1 MFQTKK
7 IGFEKVYI
15 DVISLTLGDVAK
27 VRSTRSI
34 FFISLFFIAYFC
46 SQSWELFKTL

>member
-7 IGFEKVYI
+7 IRFEKVYI
-15 DVISLTLGDVAK
+15 DFISLTLGGVAK

-34 FFISLFFIAYFC
+34 FFNFSFFYCIF
-46 SQSWELFKTL
+46 L